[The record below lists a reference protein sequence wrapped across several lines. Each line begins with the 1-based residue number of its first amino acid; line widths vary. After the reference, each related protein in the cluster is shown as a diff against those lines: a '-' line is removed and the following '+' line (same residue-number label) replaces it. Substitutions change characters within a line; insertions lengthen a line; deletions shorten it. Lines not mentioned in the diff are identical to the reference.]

1 MHTKNS
7 IIHLTAAVFLSAG
20 LLLTYAVTYES
31 PIQNLSQGH
40 ADSDSRA
47 RVQAVR
53 KFMLGRR

>member
-31 PIQNLSQGH
+31 PIQSLSHGH
-40 ADSDSRA
+40 ADGDSKA